1 MFNLS
6 SAKVKRCDVKVK
18 TEDYSYYLK
27 NLGLE
32 KFNYPDPD
40 LSKEDTSFGSVPE
53 DQTEEVGE
61 ITSSMDSV
69 EENSQEK
76 EMKDEETGEDE
87 DTDDSVEGWY
97 HGTTFTCSVC
107 NYQSQVLKIIEKH
120 IEKEHGCELKQFSKK
135 YKSNAGKYACKICGS
150 KVRHDK
156 PDIDSHVNSHF
167 LSLAK
172 YGQLYEE
179 KINEIA
185 ERKRLKKEEKASN
198 ISNI

>member
-32 KFNYPDPD
+32 KFNYPD
-40 LSKEDTSFGSVPE
+40 LSKEDTSFRSVPE

-61 ITSSMDSV
+61 ITSIMDSV

-120 IEKEHGCELKQFSKK
+120 IEKEHGCELKQFSKD
-135 YKSNAGKYACKICGS
+135 Y
-150 KVRHDK
+150 
-156 PDIDSHVNSHF
+156 NSHSAQVGAAVYDK
-167 LSLAK
+167 LSSARRTL
-172 YGQLYEE
+172 LLNVINNYEIIIQIHRVMMSYDE
-179 KINEIA
+179 
-185 ERKRLKKEEKASN
+185 L
-198 ISNI
+198 